1 MEKMNMVDINNNVFA
16 TLLYNKPKNIIKE
29 RIYYF
34 KEIRPLLKRIKKG
47 PIPFNMMVEFSNFI
61 KIIEIVWFYH
71 NDIKYIKDI
80 DDEIRIISD
89 NQIGNNQKKNLTILV
104 EGKAT
109 IIINMEHIIEVQGT
123 DGKEMIYIDCRNE
136 FGKKI
141 NTKFEITNAEITGGE
156 INDNNYNLLYNINHL
171 LQELMFKLFKTYY
184 KKA

>member
-1 MEKMNMVDINNNVFA
+1 MEKMNMADINNNVFA

-47 PIPFNMMVEFSNFI
+47 PIPFNMMVDFSNFI

-123 DGKEMIYIDCRNE
+123 DGNYLIIDGVRNLSYETKVAKNSAGELKIYCEAD
-136 FGKKI
+136 
-141 NTKFEITNAEITGGE
+141 
-156 INDNNYNLLYNINHL
+156 LV
-171 LQELMFKLFKTYY
+171 Q
-184 KKA
+184 

>member
-1 MEKMNMVDINNNVFA
+1 MEKMNMADINNNVFA

-47 PIPFNMMVEFSNFI
+47 PIPFNMMVDFSNFI
-61 KIIEIVWFYH
+61 KIIEIVWFY
-71 NDIKYIKDI
+71 DIKYIKDI

-123 DGKEMIYIDCRNE
+123 DGKEMVYIS
-136 FGKKI
+136 
-141 NTKFEITNAEITGGE
+141 
-156 INDNNYNLLYNINHL
+156 
-171 LQELMFKLFKTYY
+171 
-184 KKA
+184 